1 MLWDFKDSQ
10 VNNSYV
16 WSCITSL
23 IGEFTSAYIWEKFEE
38 IYTQLV
44 TVILVLFYI
53 LFIIVSCYYKSLYI
67 YGLIFLRFILA

>member
-38 IYTQLV
+38 IYT
-44 TVILVLFYI
+44 
-53 LFIIVSCYYKSLYI
+53 
-67 YGLIFLRFILA
+67 